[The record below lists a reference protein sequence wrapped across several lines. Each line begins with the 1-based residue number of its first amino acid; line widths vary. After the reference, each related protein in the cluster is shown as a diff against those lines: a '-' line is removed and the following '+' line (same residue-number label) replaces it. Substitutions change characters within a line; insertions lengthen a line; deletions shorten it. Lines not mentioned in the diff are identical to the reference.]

1 MRRTNEFEVHP
12 QSEQDAELLRRLL
25 DASAALWNEINY
37 ERREHYSDPDGGVWE
52 ISEYRGR
59 YGGTLGASTV
69 QQIERKNR
77 EAWKSFFAL
86 KKKGEANGKPGFWGN
101 QDDGRD
107 LRTYIRNTSYSVEW
121 GDYSRLEILVGQDL
135 KDEYGL
141 GYRERLRLEV
151 RGDPNWRPE
160 ECEKQGRLELY
171 YDEQSDQFRAF
182 QPVTIDTSRLASPL
196 ADETA
201 ALDIGANNLV
211 ACTTTTGQKYLYEGR
226 DLFERFRETTREI
239 ARLQSLLDDGRY
251 SSARIRR
258 LYRRRTRRRDH
269 AQDALARD
277 LIERLHGHGV
287 STVYVGALT
296 DVLDTH
302 WSVRANEKTHNFWA
316 FRAFINRLACT
327 AEEHG
332 ITVEVRSE
340 AWTSQECPQCGS
352 TGRTTRHRDTL
363 TCPCG
368 FEGHADL
375 TASETFLKRQSDVAR
390 PMARPVCLKW
400 DDHDWSESSR
410 SHRPNEE
417 HTNPQV
423 ASVGPA

>member
-1 MRRTNEFEVHP
+1 MKRTNEFVVRP
-12 QSEQDAELLRRLL
+12 RSEQDEELLRRLL
-25 DASAALWNEINY
+25 DASAALWNELTY
-37 ERREHYSDPDGGVWE
+37 ERRENYADPDSDVWD

-59 YGGTLGASTV
+59 YSGVLGASTV

-77 EAWKSFFAL
+77 EAWRSFFAL
-86 KKKGEANGKPGFWGN
+86 KKKGEANGTPGFWGN
-101 QDDGRD
+101 AEDGRE

-141 GYRERLRLEV
+141 GRQERFRLEV
-151 RGDPNWRPE
+151 RGDPNWTE
-160 ECEKQGRLELY
+160 YDKQGRLELY
-171 YDEQSDQFRAF
+171 YDEHAQEFRAF
-182 QPVTIDTSRLASPL
+182 QPVTIDDSRLAHPL
-196 ADETA
+196 ASEEA

-211 ACTTTTGQKYLYEGR
+211 ACTTTTGQQYRYEGR

-239 ARLQSLLDDGRY
+239 ALLQSKLDDQRR
-251 SSARIRR
+251 SSKRINR

-269 AQDALARD
+269 AQNALARD
-277 LIERLHGHGV
+277 LVERLYDEGV
-287 STVYVGALT
+287 ATVYVGDLT

-302 WSVRANEKTHNFWA
+302 WSVRANAKTHQFWA
-316 FRAFINRLACT
+316 FRRFVKRLAAT
-327 AEEHG
+327 AEEYG
-332 ITVEVRSE
+332 ISVKVRSE
-340 AWTSQECPQCGS
+340 AWTSQTCPNCGA
-352 TGRTTRHRDTL
+352 TDRTTRHQDTL
-363 TCPCG
+363 TCECG

-375 TASETFLKRQSDVAR
+375 AASETFLRRQTDVAR

-400 DDHDWSESSR
+400 DDHEWSESPR

-423 ASVGPA
+423 ASVGR